1 MLLANFYNKEK
12 EISLT
17 QEDIWHALSVEEV
30 FKKLKNQHIWINN
43 AEAEKTERIWA
54 ERVRG
59 RTEIRKAGSTA

>member
-1 MLLANFYNKEK
+1 MPIANFYNKEK

-43 AEAEKTERIWA
+43 R
-54 ERVRG
+54 
-59 RTEIRKAGSTA
+59 

>member
-1 MLLANFYNKEK
+1 MHCLLKKYSRNLKTSIYG
-12 EISLT
+12 LT
-17 QEDIWHALSVEEV
+17 T
-30 FKKLKNQHIWINN
+30 